1 MKKRI
6 WFWHLFLS
14 AILCFLIVLCS
25 CESRDLKNPE
35 DELLLE
41 KSESPSK
48 VLNATFRSELDLYQ
62 ELHVKNGQQL
72 RLLDA
77 TSERILYEISERR
90 LSKSQPA
97 EGILSHTCKAGVYL
111 WKEESIAFETT
122 FQKDL
127 YISSGSILDDKIFLV
142 GIDLDEN
149 ENHYRI
155 LECDSNSTTLKMEG
169 ITIPYF
175 TYWPVLYPLYDKD
188 SVLLWVPYEDEEQKG
203 QVKIYLISQNET
215 KEIYPPFRGELLSGN
230 DLLADKD
237 SFLTFWE
244 IDNNGEFIRWNLDNS
259 TQMCHLPEGKRILDY
274 VPIKDGILASLQTDD
289 IQSVLC
295 FLPFENSS
303 IKTISSIPLFRM
315 TTRTDQSVF
324 CVDGN
329 FQLYEILLLEDGI
342 TLTPVNLSPWLD
354 SSGSDTVSILCTEDG
369 TSFINIENE
378 NTGKIL
384 IFR

>member
-6 WFWHLFLS
+6 WFRYLFLS
-14 AILCFLIVLCS
+14 AILCSFVVLCS
-25 CESRDLKNPE
+25 CNARALKNSRDESLLQKPE
-35 DELLLE
+35 
-41 KSESPSK
+41 SSSK
-48 VLNATFRSELDLYQ
+48 ALNATFKSELNMYQ
-62 ELHVKNGQQL
+62 KLHVKSGQQL

-77 TSERILYEISERR
+77 TSEKILYEISEKWS
-90 LSKSQPA
+90 SKSQPS

-122 FQKDL
+122 FQNDL

-142 GIDLDEN
+142 GIDLDGK

-175 TYWPVLYPLYDKD
+175 TYWPVLHPLYDKN

-203 QVKIYLISQNET
+203 QAKIYLISQNET
-215 KEIYPPFRGELLSGN
+215 KEIYQSFRGELLSGN

-244 IDNNGEFIRWNLDNS
+244 IDNKGEFIRWSLDDS
-259 TQMCHLPEGKRILDY
+259 IQMCHLPEGKKILDY

-329 FQLYEILLLEDGI
+329 FQLYEILLLEDDI

-354 SSGSDTVSILCTEDG
+354 PSGSDSVSILCTEDG
-369 TSFINIENE
+369 TSFIHIENE
-378 NTGKIL
+378 NLGKIL
-384 IFR
+384 IFQ

>member
-6 WFWHLFLS
+6 EFLCLFLS
-14 AILCFLIVLCS
+14 AALCFFIIFCS
-25 CESRDLKNPE
+25 CKARDLKNSG
-35 DELLLE
+35 DESLSQ
-41 KSESPSK
+41 KSESSSK
-48 VLNATFRSELDLYQ
+48 VLNATFEGELDLYQ
-62 ELHVKNGQQL
+62 KLHIKSGQQL

-77 TSERILYEISERR
+77 TSEKILYEISEKWS
-90 LSKSQPA
+90 SKSQYS
-97 EGILSHTCKAGVYL
+97 EGILSHTCKVGVYF
-111 WKEESIAFETT
+111 WKKQSLAFETT

-127 YISSGSILDDKIFLV
+127 YVSSGSILDDKIFLV

-175 TYWPVLYPLYDKD
+175 TYWPVLYSLYDKD
-188 SVLLWVPYEDEEQKG
+188 SILLWVPYEDEEQKG
-203 QVKIYLISQNET
+203 QAKIYLISQNEV
-215 KEIYPPFRGELLSGN
+215 KEIHQPFRGELLSGN
-230 DLLADKD
+230 DLPIYKD

-244 IDNNGEFIRWNLDNS
+244 IDNKGKFIRWNLDDS
-259 TQMCHLPEGKRILDY
+259 IQMCHLPEGKRILDY
-274 VPIKDGILASLQTDD
+274 VLIKDGILASLQTDD
-289 IQSVLC
+289 MQSVLC

-329 FQLYEILLLEDGI
+329 FQLYEILLLEDDI

-354 SSGSDTVSILCTEDG
+354 SSGSDSVSILCTEDG
-369 TSFINIENE
+369 TSLVHIENE

-384 IFR
+384 VFQ